1 MNEMTNEQTKTM
13 GRVADKVAIITGAAS
28 GIGRAT
34 AVLLAEQGAK
44 IVVADLDEQ
53 GAKATVEIITAAG
66 GVAVSQ
72 RLDVTSET
80 DWEQCVALVEKEFA
94 RLDIL
99 VNSAGISFAA
109 PIVEMSLDEWRRVM
123 AVNLDGVFLGTR
135 AAIRAMQREKRGS
148 ISNVASA
155 SGLKVSP
162 TASAYCASKAA
173 VIHFS
178 KTAALECAH
187 AGENIRI
194 NAVVPAGVKTPMWS
208 KMAFWSEM
216 EASELWNAPADAVP
230 LKRFA
235 EPEEIAQVILFLA
248 ADESSYVTGSALV
261 IDGGYTA

>member
-1 MNEMTNEQTKTM
+1 MNNNQNKTT
-13 GRVADKVAIITGAAS
+13 GRVADKVAIITGGAS
-28 GIGRAT
+28 GIGRAA

-44 IVVADLDEQ
+44 VVVADLDEQ
-53 GAKATVEIITAAG
+53 GARETVEMITASG
-66 GVAVSQ
+66 GIALSQ
-72 RLDVTSET
+72 RLDVTLET

-99 VNSAGISFAA
+99 INSAGISFAA
-109 PIVEMSLDEWRRVM
+109 PVAEMTLAEWRHVM

-148 ISNVASA
+148 IINVASA
-155 SGLKVSP
+155 SGIKVSAS
-162 TASAYCASKAA
+162 ASAYCASKAA

-187 AGENIRI
+187 NGENIRI
-194 NAVVPAGVKTPMWS
+194 NAIVPAGVKTPMWS
-208 KMAFWSEM
+208 KMALWSEM
-216 EASELWNAPADAVP
+216 EGSELWNAPADAVP

-235 EPEEIAQVILFLA
+235 EPEEIAQAILFLA